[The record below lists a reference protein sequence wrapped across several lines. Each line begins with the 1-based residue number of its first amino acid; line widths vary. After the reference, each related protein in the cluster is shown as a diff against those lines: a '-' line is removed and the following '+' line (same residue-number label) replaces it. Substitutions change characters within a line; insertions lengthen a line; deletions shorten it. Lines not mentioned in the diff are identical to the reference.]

1 MHFFQTNFVSPTTY
15 IHKQMVRSVGDLKL
29 PFMVTIPAEQ
39 LSPPPIPPPPAPF
52 HEVVIQLLIVNRVKL
67 IPTVRVVQCR
77 NFAESYKYYACYREY
92 LCHQSCIIIMCC
104 FPSCLKMFLF
114 RFQPPS
120 TGCALVYFRRKKT
133 KLGHISERANIP
145 SRVLA

>member
-77 NFAESYKYYACYREY
+77 NFAESYKKLCMLQRILVPLELYYYY
-92 LCHQSCIIIMCC
+92 VLFS
-104 FPSCLKMFLF
+104 FMFENVLVSFLASLDRMRSSLF
-114 RFQPPS
+114 SSQKDETWTHF
-120 TGCALVYFRRKKT
+120 
-133 KLGHISERANIP
+133 
-145 SRVLA
+145 